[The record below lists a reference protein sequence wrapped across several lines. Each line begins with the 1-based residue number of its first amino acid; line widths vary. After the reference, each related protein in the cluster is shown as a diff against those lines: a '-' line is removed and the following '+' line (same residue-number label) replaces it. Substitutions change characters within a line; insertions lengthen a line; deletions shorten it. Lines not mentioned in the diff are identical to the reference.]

1 MSCDSSCIC
10 RNLNGIDR
18 KPSTLKLKGID
29 MLRIETP
36 LTFEKVKQLKA
47 GDEVLITGTMYTS
60 RDAGHMRMMDQ
71 LDQGEN
77 LPFDIKDSIIYYVGP
92 SPAKDGEVI
101 GSAGPTTSYRMDGF
115 TPRLLEIGLK
125 GMVGK
130 GARSP
135 EVIESMKKNGAVYFG
150 AVGGAAALL
159 ANCIKKSEVIAYDDL
174 GPEALRQLY
183 VEDFPVIVVIDSF
196 GHNIYESE
204 KEKYRIVE

>member
-1 MSCDSSCIC
+1 MI
-10 RNLNGIDR
+10 
-18 KPSTLKLKGID
+18 
-29 MLRIETP
+29 RIETP
-36 LTFEKVKQLKA
+36 LTIEKVKELKA

-71 LDQGEN
+71 LDQGQE

-92 SPAKDGEVI
+92 SPAKEGQVI

-115 TPRLLEIGLK
+115 TPRLLDIGLK

-130 GARSP
+130 GARSK

-159 ANCIKKSEVIAYDDL
+159 ANCIKKSQVIAYDDL

-204 KEKYRIVE
+204 KVKYRIVE

>member
-1 MSCDSSCIC
+1 MI
-10 RNLNGIDR
+10 
-18 KPSTLKLKGID
+18 
-29 MLRIETP
+29 RIETP
-36 LTFEKVKQLKA
+36 LTIEKVKELKA

-71 LDQGEN
+71 LDQGQE

-92 SPAKDGEVI
+92 SPAKEGQVI

-115 TPRLLEIGLK
+115 TPRLLDIGLK

-130 GARSP
+130 GARSK
-135 EVIESMKKNGAVYFG
+135 EVVESMKKNGAVYFG

-159 ANCIKKSEVIAYDDL
+159 ANCIKKSQVIAYDDL

-204 KEKYRIVE
+204 KVKYRIVE